1 MIKTAGLLVLWVLLY
16 GLAGRA
22 DFEIAEV
29 TAKERGTCLSCP
41 CENDGMRSMI
51 QSPAPRRLKRVVEH
65 PGSSRRSAHAPHA
78 SAVA

>member
-1 MIKTAGLLVLWVLLY
+1 MIKTVGLLVILVLLY

-22 DFEIAEV
+22 DFEIAEA

-51 QSPAPRRLKRVVEH
+51 RSPAPRRLRRVARH
-65 PGSSRRSAHAPHA
+65 PESSRRAARASHA

>member
-1 MIKTAGLLVLWVLLY
+1 MIKTVGLLAMLLLLY

-22 DFEIAEV
+22 DFDIAKA

-51 QSPAPRRLKRVVEH
+51 HSPAPRRLKRVVVH
-65 PGSSRRSAHAPHA
+65 AGSSRHAARAPHA
-78 SAVA
+78 TAAV